1 MNRRTLLTLTA
12 AALAAAAAAAAR
24 PANADDTLSLAIGQ
38 KGSWDEMVA
47 QQGVDEGFFKRAGL
61 DLKLA
66 YTAGGSDT
74 IQAVTTGSADM
85 GFGIGTTAVI
95 ASFAKG
101 APIKIVSASFT
112 GAGDF
117 YYYAKAD
124 SPINKFGDLNGK
136 TVGFTRPGSSSFT
149 IAHVLAEQ
157 EHVTPTFV
165 STGEFPATYTQV
177 MSGQID
183 AGFSVVPLFLDQVA
197 QKKIKIIARGSD
209 AKALQNQTIRVD
221 IASDTALRAH
231 RDALVRFWRAY
242 AATKDWMYKNLDK
255 AVANFARY
263 NDMTLDAA
271 KVVVPYYPPHAIA
284 LYPVSDFDRSISDA
298 VDQKFIPAPL
308 TPDQQKAI
316 FDILAPH

>member
-1 MNRRTLLTLTA
+1 MNRRTLLTVSA
-12 AALAAAAAAAAR
+12 AALAASATTS
-24 PANADDTLSLAIGQ
+24 PASADDSLSLAIGQ
-38 KGSWDEMVA
+38 KGSWDEMLA

-85 GFGIGTTAVI
+85 GFGIGATAVI
-95 ASFAKG
+95 ASFVKG

-117 YYYAKAD
+117 YYYVKAD
-124 SPINKFGDLNGK
+124 SPIAKFGDLNGK

-157 EHVTPTFV
+157 EHVQPTFV
-165 STGEFPATYTQV
+165 STGEFPATLTQV
-177 MSGQID
+177 LSGQVD
-183 AGFSVVPLFLDQVA
+183 VGFSTVPLFFDQIV
-197 QKKIKIIARGSD
+197 QKKIKMIARGSD
-209 AKALQNQTIRVD
+209 AKALQNQTIWVD
-221 IASDTALRAH
+221 ITNDTALHGR
-231 RDALVRFWRAY
+231 RDALVRFWGAY

-263 NDMTLDAA
+263 NEISVDAA
-271 KVVVPYYPPHAIA
+271 KVVVPYYPPRSIA
-284 LYPVSDFDRSISDA
+284 LYPIAGFDQSVKDA
-298 VDQKFIPAPL
+298 LDQKFIAAPL
-308 TPDQQKAI
+308 TADQQKAI